1 MYFLGFDIGSSSI
14 KAVIVEAHSQ
24 RVVAVQSWPDTE
36 MEMISRQSGW
46 AEQSPEIWW
55 QNLCTLSRRII
66 ATTKI
71 DPQDIRAIGLG
82 YQMHGLVLVDE
93 NQQVLRPAIIWC
105 DSRAVEIGRAAY
117 QSLGEIDCLQSL
129 LNSPGNFT
137 ASKLKWVKD
146 NEPEIYRRIHKVMLP
161 GDYIAMRLTGQICT
175 TVAGLSEGV
184 FWDFKTNK
192 ISKAVLEHYGIDEEL
207 LPKIV
212 PVFSNQGQLTREAAK
227 LTGLHT
233 EAQVT
238 YRAGDQPNNALALNV
253 IRPGEIAASCGTS
266 GVVYGVFDHLI
277 FDVQTRINSFA
288 HVNHQPE
295 KPRIGA
301 LLCINGAGIEY
312 SWVKHQIARDGNT
325 YQDMERMATSVP
337 VGSDGLTILPFGNGS
352 ERMFQDQNLNAHVFN
367 LQFNRH
373 TRAHL
378 YRASLEGVAFSMVQG
393 INILK
398 EMGLNVDV
406 LRVGNDNM
414 FQSRVFSSTI
424 ATLLDLQI
432 EMMDTTGAVGAAKAA
447 GFSVG
452 AYKTLEEAFEGIRP
466 VEVYGAELNREHCL
480 QAYHYW
486 CSLLDGT
493 LSRWGSLKKKTSET
507 AQLQLEQKN
516 GQKHAIALKLEA
528 KEALLNQIQQR
539 LDSLQKVE
547 DIKAI
552 KADLQKIIRQIGEG
566 ELYDA
571 AWQRIEGRLQMML
584 DPWAARLRARFP
596 QLSMDDIK
604 LCEMLKL
611 RLSTKELAQFFNIS
625 VRGVETRRYRLRRK
639 LEFDADLDFT
649 NFLTQF

>member
-1 MYFLGFDIGSSSI
+1 MYLLGFDIGSSSI
-14 KAVIVEAHSQ
+14 KAAIVEAQGQ
-24 RVVAVQSWPDTE
+24 RVVSVQSWPDTE

-55 QNLCTLSRRII
+55 QNLCALSRRIVAASGI
-66 ATTKI
+66 A
-71 DPQDIRAIGLG
+71 PHDIRAIGLG

-93 NQQVLRPAIIWC
+93 NQHVLRPAIIWC
-105 DSRAVEIGRAAY
+105 DSRAVEIGRAAF
-117 QSLGEIDCLQSL
+117 QSLGEADCLQSL

-146 NEPEIYRRIHKVMLP
+146 NEPEIYRRIHKAMLP
-161 GDYIAMRLTGQICT
+161 GDYIATRLTGQICT
-175 TVAGLSEGV
+175 TVTGLSEGV
-184 FWDFKTNK
+184 FWDFKEGK
-192 ISKAVLEHYGIDEEL
+192 VSRAILEYYGIEEEL

-212 PVFSNQGQLTREAAK
+212 PVFSNQGHLSREAAK
-227 LTGLHT
+227 LMGLHT
-233 EAQVT
+233 GVQVN

-253 IRPGEIAASCGTS
+253 IRPGEIAATCGTS
-266 GVVYGVFDHLI
+266 GVVYGIFDHLI
-277 FDVQTRINSFA
+277 YDEKTRINAFA
-288 HVNHQPE
+288 HVNHQPD

-367 LQFNRH
+367 VQFNRH
-373 TRAHL
+373 TRAHM

-447 GFSVG
+447 GFSIG
-452 AYKTLEEAFEGIRP
+452 AYKTLEEAFDDIRP
-466 VEVYGAELNREHCL
+466 VEVFGADLNRGHCL

-486 CSLLDGT
+486 CSLLDGE
-493 LSRWGSLKKKTSET
+493 LSRKTRPKTKTLEKVK
-507 AQLQLEQKN
+507 QKLEQEN
-516 GQKHAIALKLEA
+516 GQKHAITLKLSA
-528 KEALLNQIQQR
+528 KEELLNQIQQR
-539 LDSLQKVE
+539 LDNLLKI
-547 DIKAI
+547 DDPKAI
-552 KADLQKIIRQIGEG
+552 KADLQKIIRQIGESNLQ
-566 ELYDA
+566 EA
-571 AWQRIEGRLQMML
+571 AWQRIEGRLQLML
-584 DPWAARLRARFP
+584 DPWAARLRERYP
-596 QLSMDDIK
+596 QLSLDDIK

-611 RLSTKELAQFFNIS
+611 RLSTKELAQCFNIS
-625 VRGVETRRYRLRRK
+625 VRGIETRRYRLRRK
-639 LEFDADLDFT
+639 LNFDAELDLTDF
-649 NFLTQF
+649 LDQI